1 MDPSSGSFLSFLG
14 SFLSVDPCVIV
25 VLSPVVELI
34 LCQLDVLVLAVNE
47 KRESPTL
54 MAASL
59 TILMSIFLFRVSML
73 ISVYSESSVF

>member
-1 MDPSSGSFLSFLG
+1 M
-14 SFLSVDPCVIV
+14 SVDPCVIV
-25 VLSPVVELI
+25 VSSPVVELI

-59 TILMSIFLFRVSML
+59 AILMSIFFFRISMV
-73 ISVYSESSVF
+73 ISIYSESSVF